1 MAVQPEAHEDVK
13 PVALSPSFS
22 ADDPTLAAPS
32 RSPGPIQVFC
42 PEGLGTRIQGYAG
55 ALATRME
62 ESPGVCPAHHTAA
75 PPKGCNMIEA
85 KQKLIKENK
94 AEDVS
99 HLLDE
104 EQLKDVVAGKE
115 VLLIVAVILLVNV
128 GGGSDELS
136 RPRGRSVKA

>member
-1 MAVQPEAHEDVK
+1 
-13 PVALSPSFS
+13 
-22 ADDPTLAAPS
+22 
-32 RSPGPIQVFC
+32 
-42 PEGLGTRIQGYAG
+42 
-55 ALATRME
+55 
-62 ESPGVCPAHHTAA
+62 
-75 PPKGCNMIEA
+75 MIEA
-85 KQKLIKENK
+85 KQKHIKENK